1 MHGLFH
7 PADILKKYWGY
18 PAFRPMQEDIIRSV
32 LQGMDVLALLPTGG
46 GKSICY
52 QVPALCFPD
61 GICLVISPLIALMND
76 QVTQLQ
82 QRGIPA
88 LTIQAGMTWKEVN
101 AVLQEALRGNCR
113 FLYVSPERLQTR
125 LFQEYLASLKI
136 NLIAVDEAHCI
147 SQWGYDFRPAYLKIA
162 EIRTSLPG
170 IPVLALTASAIAKVQ
185 DDIEAQLQFSEN
197 KRRFQQSFERP
208 NLSYSVFQPD
218 VKQVKLVEII
228 QNTTGS
234 AIVYCRT
241 RKQCRDVAA
250 LLKLH
255 GLDADYYHAGL
266 SREERI
272 SKQQNWISNQCRIMV
287 STNAFGMGIDK
298 PDVRIVVHY
307 GLPDCLENYYQEAG
321 RAGRDG
327 QKSYAALLYQPA
339 ELADLYQSAELRFPD
354 AVRLRKLYTD
364 LMNHLQVPAG
374 YGESQTYPFELSFFC
389 EHFSYQ
395 TQEAI
400 YGVKALEQLGVL
412 AFSEQFFRS
421 STVVFNCGRVSLEE
435 FEEHH
440 PKADELVKG
449 LLRSYE
455 GIFDT
460 EVPVSE
466 HRLATFIRWKP
477 EDVTAG
483 LKELHRLGMIVYQP
497 QLDSPQ
503 ITLLRNRMY
512 QDSYQLDPGDMAERK
527 KVYLERV
534 QALDAYLH
542 TPNCRSRY
550 IAQYF
555 NAPLQQ
561 DCGICDGCLSN
572 RKSKTTAPAT
582 DVPALILHTLQQKP
596 LSPRQL
602 IQQLNTE
609 LPEQVIHTTI
619 QWLLAE
625 EKIYSDERGRLIVK

>member
-1 MHGLFH
+1 MQHLFQ
-7 PADILKKYWGY
+7 PTDILKKYWGY
-18 PAFRPMQEDIIRSV
+18 SAFRPMQEDIIQSV
-32 LQGMDVLALLPTGG
+32 LQGSDVLALLPTGG

-76 QVTQLQ
+76 QVSQLQ

-113 FLYVSPERLQTR
+113 FLYISPERLQTR
-125 LFQEYLASLKI
+125 LFQEYLSSLKI

-162 EIRTSLPG
+162 EVRSYVPQ

-185 DDIEAQLQFSEN
+185 DDIEVQLQFSEN
-197 KRRFQQSFERP
+197 NRRFQQSFERP

-218 VKQVKLVEII
+218 VRQVKLVEII

-255 GLDADYYHAGL
+255 GQDADYYHAGL
-266 SREERI
+266 TREERI
-272 SKQQNWISNQCRIMV
+272 SKQQQWISNQCRIMV

-339 ELADLYQSAELRFPD
+339 ELADLYQAADLRFPD
-354 AVRLRKLYTD
+354 AARLRKIYTD

-374 YGESQTYPFELSFFC
+374 CGEGQTYPFELSFFC

-395 TQEAI
+395 AQEAI
-400 YGVKALEQLGVL
+400 YAVKALEQLGVL
-412 AFSEQFFRS
+412 AFSEHFFRS

-435 FEEHH
+435 FEVHH
-440 PKADELVKG
+440 PKEDELVKG

-460 EVPVSE
+460 EVPISE
-466 HRLATFIRWKP
+466 NRLAAFIRWKP
-477 EDVTAG
+477 EDVLSG
-483 LKELHRLGMIVYQP
+483 LRELHRLGMILYQP

-512 QDSYQLDPGDMAERK
+512 QDSYQLDSGNMIERK
-527 KVYLERV
+527 KIYLERV
-534 QALDAYLH
+534 QALDTYLH
-542 TPNCRSRY
+542 TSHCRSRN
-550 IAQYF
+550 IAEYF
-555 NAPLQQ
+555 NAPLKN
-561 DCGICDGCLSN
+561 DCGICDNCISN
-572 RKSKTTAPAT
+572 RKSGSLAQVT
-582 DVPALILHTLQQKP
+582 DVPAILLQTLQNTP
-596 LSPRQL
+596 LTERQL
-602 IQQLNTE
+602 IQQLHTQI
-609 LPEQVIHTTI
+609 PEPVIAKTI

-625 EKIYSDERGRLIVK
+625 EKIHANERGKLSIK